1 MKKYSYMM
9 LLCFTASFAWAQV
22 TGTVFVARKKIST
35 DPVRGISVF
44 MDGQFLCELDDNSF
58 VEHRTDVGV
67 HKFSA
72 SWAGSRQA
80 VLDAVEINVTQST
93 EFYLRVTSREGADS
107 LPILILD
114 QVSGNAWP
122 KLMTGLSEQD
132 CE

>member
-1 MKKYSYMM
+1 MKKYIYMM
-9 LLCFTASFAWAQV
+9 LLCFSGSFAWAQV

-35 DPVRGISVF
+35 DAVRGISVF

-58 VEHRTDVGV
+58 AEHRTDVGV

-72 SWAGSRQA
+72 SWTGSKQA

-93 EFYLRVTSREGADS
+93 EFYLRVMSREGADS
-107 LPILILD
+107 LPVLILD

-122 KLMTGLSEQD
+122 KLMTGLSEQE